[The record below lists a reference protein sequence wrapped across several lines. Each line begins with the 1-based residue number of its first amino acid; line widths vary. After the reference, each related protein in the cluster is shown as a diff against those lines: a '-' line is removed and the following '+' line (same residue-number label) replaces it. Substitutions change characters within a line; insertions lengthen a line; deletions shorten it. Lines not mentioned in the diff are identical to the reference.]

1 QDQFRTRVGRKDRGV
16 KQAGYYVISF
26 TNMPS
31 ILVELGFLTNAD
43 EEDFLHSDEGKTYM
57 ASAIYR
63 AFRDFKEKESPSAK
77 PPVDEPVKVPEITAG
92 KTEKKTTP
100 AATDSKQEPEKKQP
114 AQPPVVSKT
123 TQTENAPAKTE
134 TKPVEK
140 ADNSASTQHKAQ
152 PEASTDTKNE
162 NNPTGLVINKP
173 SDVPSKIISKGVKF
187 QIQILTSAK
196 SLKTTDAIFK
206 GINNVEEYTHNG
218 VYKYLSGTTDK
229 YEEAKL
235 IRDKLVEFGFKDAFI
250 VAFED
255 DVRIDLAK
263 AVNLTQKK

>member
-1 QDQFRTRVGRKDRGV
+1 
-16 KQAGYYVISF
+16 
-26 TNMPS
+26 
-31 ILVELGFLTNAD
+31 
-43 EEDFLHSDEGKTYM
+43 M

-63 AFRDFKEKESPSAK
+63 AFRDFKEKVSPSAK
-77 PPVDEPVKVPEITAG
+77 PPVDEPVKVPEITAD
-92 KTEKKTTP
+92 KTEKKAVP
-100 AATDSKQEPEKKQP
+100 ATSEAPKNTSEKQTATQP
-114 AQPPVVSKT
+114 LGNKTAQPDNSGS
-123 TQTENAPAKTE
+123 KTE
-134 TKPVEK
+134 TKPAPKV
-140 ADNSASTQHKAQ
+140 DSTPSNNGKAQ
-152 PEASTDTKNE
+152 PTATTTAKTD

-173 SDVPSKIISKGVKF
+173 SDVPSKVISKGVKF

-196 SLKTTDAIFK
+196 SLKTTDPVFK
-206 GINNVEEYTHNG
+206 GINNVEEYTHSG

-235 IRDKLVEFGFKDAFI
+235 IRDKLIEFGFKDAFI